1 MCVVMADAD
10 EAIISQLRQVFDL
23 CDEERCGY
31 ITSDKLRQLGREHF
45 AGSEQALVQLVQC
58 LDPGQRGLISFKD
71 FAAGVMALLGANTG
85 NTVEVDGISRKNG
98 FYCSDASPPGGGGG
112 GVDEAYMSSSQRPDS
127 PTDSAL
133 PPSDR
138 CSPVN
143 HKGGGSS
150 GSPSYSDAEETFECD
165 VEEEDYGVMDVGK
178 TPLSSDSFRSTSSS
192 GGSTGG
198 GGTGSGRRHLPQ
210 RNSWLRTSLRRSGP
224 SGLLVSEGPRRASF
238 EAEDLLPLGVSSA
251 NHHHHHQQQHE
262 EEERRQQCVDELG
275 DQVHQLQSQVA
286 ALSESLASNGDL
298 YRRVKQENAT
308 LVHRIHNLEEQIRE
322 LEVRSEERVHE
333 EERRLKDALSRQER
347 ESALELERCGAQL
360 RALQQEQRALQEE
373 ALRLRALTDRLKGE
387 KEQALEQLDQSQA
400 QLAQLREEHQRLQE
414 LCRREREESQA
425 QRSLQAQLLQEVGR
439 ELEELRRLRTDRDGR
454 PRSPSLLDML
464 PARCVELQSQLE
476 SVREEN
482 RALREAN
489 EELQAQLLSSHVH
502 EGQCLVA
509 GGGGHHAID
518 GAASLATEFS
528 NLEELSKEKLI
539 DTVKHEKEDNVRL
552 RAYIDGILL
561 NIIENHPQLLEVKP
575 LD

>member
-1 MCVVMADAD
+1 MRVVMAD
-10 EAIISQLRQVFDL
+10 EAILDQLRQVFDL

-71 FAAGVMALLGANTG
+71 FAAGVMALLGASNG
-85 NTVEVDGISRKNG
+85 HAVEVDGISRKNG
-98 FYCSDASPPGGGGG
+98 FYCSDTPPGGGG

-198 GGTGSGRRHLPQ
+198 GGSGRRHLPQ

-224 SGLLVSEGPRRASF
+224 SGLLVPEGPRRGSF
-238 EAEDLLPLGVSSA
+238 EAEDLLPLGVSSS
-251 NHHHHHQQQHE
+251 NHHHHNQE

-347 ESALELERCGAQL
+347 ESALELERCGTQL

-414 LCRREREESQA
+414 LCRREREEAQA

-476 SVREEN
+476 AVREEN

-509 GGGGHHAID
+509 GGGGHRAAD

-528 NLEELSKEKLI
+528 NLEELSKDKLI

-575 LD
+575 IV

>member
-1 MCVVMADAD
+1 M
-10 EAIISQLRQVFDL
+10 
-23 CDEERCGY
+23 
-31 ITSDKLRQLGREHF
+31 T
-45 AGSEQALVQLVQC
+45 
-58 LDPGQRGLISFKD
+58 
-71 FAAGVMALLGANTG
+71 
-85 NTVEVDGISRKNG
+85 
-98 FYCSDASPPGGGGG
+98 
-112 GVDEAYMSSSQRPDS
+112 SSQRADS

-224 SGLLVSEGPRRASF
+224 SGLLVSECPRRGSF

-251 NHHHHHQQQHE
+251 NHHHQHE

-454 PRSPSLLDML
+454 PRSPSMLDML

-528 NLEELSKEKLI
+528 NLEELSKDKLI

-575 LD
+575 LV

>member
-1 MCVVMADAD
+1 
-10 EAIISQLRQVFDL
+10 
-23 CDEERCGY
+23 
-31 ITSDKLRQLGREHF
+31 
-45 AGSEQALVQLVQC
+45 
-58 LDPGQRGLISFKD
+58 
-71 FAAGVMALLGANTG
+71 
-85 NTVEVDGISRKNG
+85 
-98 FYCSDASPPGGGGG
+98 
-112 GVDEAYMSSSQRPDS
+112 MSSSQRADS

-143 HKGGGSS
+143 HKAGGSS
-150 GSPSYSDAEETFECD
+150 GGSPSYSDAEETFECD

-198 GGTGSGRRHLPQ
+198 GGGGGRRHLPQ
-210 RNSWLRTSLRRSGP
+210 RNSWLRTSLRRSGSSRKSSP
-224 SGLLVSEGPRRASF
+224 VQRPLVQQQESFRRRGSF
-238 EAEDLLPLGVSSA
+238 EAEDLLVGSA
-251 NHHHHHQQQHE
+251 AEQQ
-262 EEERRQQCVDELG
+262 EERRQQCVDELG
-275 DQVHQLQSQVA
+275 DQVHQLQGQVA

-322 LEVRSEERVHE
+322 LEVRSEERSHE

-347 ESALELERCGAQL
+347 ESAAELERCGAQL
-360 RALQQEQRALQEE
+360 RQLQGEQRALQEE
-373 ALRLRALTDRLKGE
+373 ALRLRALADRLKAD
-387 KEQALEQLDQSQA
+387 KELALDQLDQSHA
-400 QLAQLREEHQRLQE
+400 QLAQLRDEHQRLQE

-439 ELEELRRLRTDRDGR
+439 ELEELRRLRTDPQGR
-454 PRSPSLLDML
+454 PRSPSLLDLL
-464 PARCVELQSQLE
+464 PARCVELQAQLE

-482 RALREAN
+482 RTLREAN

-502 EGQCLVA
+502 EGQTLVA
-509 GGGGHHAID
+509 AVSPGD
-518 GAASLATEFS
+518 GASLAAEFS
-528 NLEELSKEKLI
+528 TLEELSKEKLI
-539 DTVKHEKEDNVRL
+539 DTVKHEKEDNLRL

>member
-1 MCVVMADAD
+1 
-10 EAIISQLRQVFDL
+10 
-23 CDEERCGY
+23 
-31 ITSDKLRQLGREHF
+31 
-45 AGSEQALVQLVQC
+45 
-58 LDPGQRGLISFKD
+58 
-71 FAAGVMALLGANTG
+71 
-85 NTVEVDGISRKNG
+85 
-98 FYCSDASPPGGGGG
+98 
-112 GVDEAYMSSSQRPDS
+112 MSSAQRPDS

-143 HKGGGSS
+143 HKGGGGGSS
-150 GSPSYSDAEETFECD
+150 GGSPSYSDAEETFECD

-192 GGSTGG
+192 GGSSAG
-198 GGTGSGRRHLPQ
+198 GRRHLPQ
-210 RNSWLRTSLRRSGP
+210 RNSWLRTSLRRSG
-224 SGLLVSEGPRRASF
+224 SGRKSSPVQRPVVLHQQRESSFRGSF
-238 EAEDLLPLGVSSA
+238 EAEDLLVGGSPE
-251 NHHHHHQQQHE
+251 HQGD
-262 EEERRQQCVDELG
+262 EERRQQCVDELG
-275 DQVHQLQSQVA
+275 DQVHQLQGQVA

-322 LEVRSEERVHE
+322 LEVRSEERSHE
-333 EERRLKDALSRQER
+333 EERRLKEALCRQER
-347 ESALELERCGAQL
+347 ESAAELERCGAQL
-360 RALQQEQRALQEE
+360 RQLQSEQRSLQEE
-373 ALRLRALTDRLKGE
+373 ALRLRALADRLKAD
-387 KEQALEQLDQSQA
+387 KDAALEQLDQSQA
-400 QLAQLREEHQRLQE
+400 QLAQLRDDHLRLQE

-439 ELEELRRLRTDRDGR
+439 ELEELRRLRTDPQGR
-454 PRSPSLLDML
+454 PRSPSLLDLL
-464 PARCVELQSQLE
+464 PARCCELQAQLE

-502 EGQCLVA
+502 EGQSLVA
-509 GGGGHHAID
+509 GPSRG
-518 GAASLATEFS
+518 ASLAAEFS
-528 NLEELSKEKLI
+528 TLEELSKEKLI

-561 NIIENHPQLLEVKP
+561 NIIENHPQLLEVKT

>member
-1 MCVVMADAD
+1 MGA
-10 EAIISQLRQVFDL
+10 EAFLKGR
-23 CDEERCGY
+23 RCGGRGLHEFVPAARQPHGQCAAAQRPVLAHQPQGRREQRQPQLQRRRG
-31 ITSDKLRQLGREHF
+31 DFRVRRRGGGLRRHGRRQDAAQFIRDNCVHI
-45 AGSEQALVQLVQC
+45 ASASSAACGAYRPGSMGLGSE
-58 LDPGQRGLISFKD
+58 
-71 FAAGVMALLGANTG
+71 
-85 NTVEVDGISRKNG
+85 
-98 FYCSDASPPGGGGG
+98 SP
-112 GVDEAYMSSSQRPDS
+112 
-127 PTDSAL
+127 
-133 PPSDR
+133 
-138 CSPVN
+138 C
-143 HKGGGSS
+143 
-150 GSPSYSDAEETFECD
+150 
-165 VEEEDYGVMDVGK
+165 
-178 TPLSSDSFRSTSSS
+178 
-192 GGSTGG
+192 
-198 GGTGSGRRHLPQ
+198 
-210 RNSWLRTSLRRSGP
+210 
-224 SGLLVSEGPRRASF
+224 PRRGSF
-238 EAEDLLPLGVSSA
+238 EAEDLLS
-251 NHHHHHQQQHE
+251 NHRGHEE

-275 DQVHQLQSQVA
+275 DQVQQLQGQVA

-322 LEVRSEERVHE
+322 LEVRSEERAHE

-360 RALQQEQRALQEE
+360 RSLQQEQRALQEE
-373 ALRLRALTDRLKGE
+373 ALRLRTLAERLKVE

-400 QLAQLREEHQRLQE
+400 QLSQLREEHQRLQE
-414 LCRREREESQA
+414 MCRREREESQA
-425 QRSLQAQLLQEVGR
+425 QRTLQAQLLQEVGR

-454 PRSPSLLDML
+454 PRSPSLLDLL
-464 PARCVELQSQLE
+464 PARCLELQGQLE

-509 GGGGHHAID
+509 GGGGHRSPD

-561 NIIENHPQLLEVKP
+561 NIIENHPQLLEVKQ
-575 LD
+575 LV

>member
-1 MCVVMADAD
+1 MAD
-10 EAIISQLRQVFDL
+10 EAILDQLRQVFDL

-71 FAAGVMALLGANTG
+71 FATGVMALLGASNG
-85 NTVEVDGISRKNG
+85 HTVEVGGISRKNG
-98 FYCSDASPPGGGGG
+98 FYCSDTPPCGGGA
-112 GVDEAYMSSSQRPDS
+112 GVDEAYMNSSQRPDS

-198 GGTGSGRRHLPQ
+198 GGSGRRHLPQ

-224 SGLLVSEGPRRASF
+224 SGLLAPEGPRRGSF
-238 EAEDLLPLGVSSA
+238 EAEDLLTLGVSSP
-251 NHHHHHQQQHE
+251 NHHHQE

-275 DQVHQLQSQVA
+275 DQVHQLQGQVA

-347 ESALELERCGAQL
+347 ESALELERCGTQL

-414 LCRREREESQA
+414 LCRREREEAQA

-476 SVREEN
+476 AVREEN

-509 GGGGHHAID
+509 GGGAHHAAD

-528 NLEELSKEKLI
+528 NLEELSKDKLI
-539 DTVKHEKEDNVRL
+539 DTVKHEKEDNIRL

-575 LD
+575 IV

>member
-1 MCVVMADAD
+1 MKEKSSKAGGVV
-10 EAIISQLRQVFDL
+10 
-23 CDEERCGY
+23 
-31 ITSDKLRQLGREHF
+31 
-45 AGSEQALVQLVQC
+45 
-58 LDPGQRGLISFKD
+58 
-71 FAAGVMALLGANTG
+71 
-85 NTVEVDGISRKNG
+85 
-98 FYCSDASPPGGGGG
+98 
-112 GVDEAYMSSSQRPDS
+112 GVDEAYMSSAQRPDS

-165 VEEEDYGVMDVGK
+165 VEEEDFGVMDVGK

-198 GGTGSGRRHLPQ
+198 GSGRRHLPQ
-210 RNSWLRTSLRRSGP
+210 RNSWLRTSLRRSGSSRKSSSPVQRP
-224 SGLLVSEGPRRASF
+224 SMGLGPECSRRGSF
-238 EAEDLLPLGVSSA
+238 EAEDLLSS
-251 NHHHHHQQQHE
+251 NHRGHEE

-275 DQVHQLQSQVA
+275 DQVQQLQGQVA
-286 ALSESLASNGDL
+286 ALSDSLASNGDL

-322 LEVRSEERVHE
+322 LEVRSEERAHE

-360 RALQQEQRALQEE
+360 RSLQQEQRALQEE
-373 ALRLRALTDRLKGE
+373 ALRLRSLAERLKVE

-400 QLAQLREEHQRLQE
+400 HLSQLREEHQRLQE

-425 QRSLQAQLLQEVGR
+425 QRTLQAQLLQEVGR

-454 PRSPSLLDML
+454 PRSPSLLDLL
-464 PARCVELQSQLE
+464 PARCLELQGQLE

-509 GGGGHHAID
+509 GGGGHRGPD
-518 GAASLATEFS
+518 GATSLATEFS
-528 NLEELSKEKLI
+528 NLEELSKETLI

-575 LD
+575 LI

>member
-1 MCVVMADAD
+1 MCVVMAGADDAVL
-10 EAIISQLRQVFDL
+10 SQLRQVFDL

-58 LDPGQRGLISFKD
+58 LDPRQRGLISFKD
-71 FAAGVMALLGANTG
+71 FATGVMTLLGAT
-85 NTVEVDGISRKNG
+85 TEVDGFPRTIDSYSTHAG
-98 FYCSDASPPGGGGG
+98 SVGGG
-112 GVDEAYMSSSQRPDS
+112 DEAYMSSSQRPDS

-143 HKGGGSS
+143 HKGGGGSS
-150 GSPSYSDAEETFECD
+150 GGSPSYSDAEETFECD

-192 GGSTGG
+192 GGSSGG
-198 GGTGSGRRHLPQ
+198 GRRHLPQ
-210 RNSWLRTSLRRSGP
+210 RNSWLRTSLRRSG
-224 SGLLVSEGPRRASF
+224 SGRKSSPVQRPVVLHQQESFRRRGSF
-238 EAEDLLPLGVSSA
+238 EAEDLLVGSSSSE
-251 NHHHHHQQQHE
+251 HQHE

-275 DQVHQLQSQVA
+275 DQVHQLQGQVA

-322 LEVRSEERVHE
+322 LEVRSEERSHE
-333 EERRLKDALSRQER
+333 EERRLKEALSRQER
-347 ESALELERCGAQL
+347 ESAAELERCGAQL
-360 RALQQEQRALQEE
+360 RQLQSEQRALQEE
-373 ALRLRALTDRLKGE
+373 ALRLRALADRLKAD
-387 KEQALEQLDQSQA
+387 KEAALEQLDQSQA
-400 QLAQLREEHQRLQE
+400 QLAQLRDDHLRLQE

-425 QRSLQAQLLQEVGR
+425 QRTLQAQLLQEVGR
-439 ELEELRRLRTDRDGR
+439 ELEELRRLRTDPQGR
-454 PRSPSLLDML
+454 PRSPSLLDLL
-464 PARCVELQSQLE
+464 PARCCELQSQLE

-482 RALREAN
+482 RSLREAN

-502 EGQCLVA
+502 EGQNLVA
-509 GGGGHHAID
+509 AVGPAGG
-518 GAASLATEFS
+518 ASLAAEFS
-528 NLEELSKEKLI
+528 TLEELSKEKLI
-539 DTVKHEKEDNVRL
+539 DTVKHEKEDNLRL

-561 NIIENHPQLLEVKP
+561 NIIENHPQLLEVKT

>member
-1 MCVVMADAD
+1 
-10 EAIISQLRQVFDL
+10 
-23 CDEERCGY
+23 
-31 ITSDKLRQLGREHF
+31 
-45 AGSEQALVQLVQC
+45 
-58 LDPGQRGLISFKD
+58 
-71 FAAGVMALLGANTG
+71 
-85 NTVEVDGISRKNG
+85 
-98 FYCSDASPPGGGGG
+98 
-112 GVDEAYMSSSQRPDS
+112 
-127 PTDSAL
+127 
-133 PPSDR
+133 
-138 CSPVN
+138 
-143 HKGGGSS
+143 
-150 GSPSYSDAEETFECD
+150 
-165 VEEEDYGVMDVGK
+165 MDVGK

-198 GGTGSGRRHLPQ
+198 GSGSGRLHLPQ
-210 RNSWLRTSLRRSGP
+210 RNSWLRTSLRRSGSGRKSSPVQRP
-224 SGLLVSEGPRRASF
+224 SGLLASECPRRGSF
-238 EAEDLLPLGVSSA
+238 EAEDLLPLGVSSS
-251 NHHHHHQQQHE
+251 NHHQE

-275 DQVHQLQSQVA
+275 DQVHQLQGQVA

-333 EERRLKDALSRQER
+333 EERRLKDVLSRQER
-347 ESALELERCGAQL
+347 ESALELERCGTQL

-414 LCRREREESQA
+414 LCRREREEAQA

-476 SVREEN
+476 AVREEN

-509 GGGGHHAID
+509 GGGGRAAD

-528 NLEELSKEKLI
+528 NLEELSKDKLI
-539 DTVKHEKEDNVRL
+539 DTVKHEKEDNIRL

-575 LD
+575 IV